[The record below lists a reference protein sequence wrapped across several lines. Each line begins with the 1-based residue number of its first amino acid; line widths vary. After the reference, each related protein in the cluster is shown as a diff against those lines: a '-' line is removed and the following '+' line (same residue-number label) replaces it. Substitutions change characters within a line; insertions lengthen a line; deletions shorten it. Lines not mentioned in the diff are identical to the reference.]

1 MDDKPEKRNT
11 AVEHTHQPWDVQQLR
26 LHGSIVAV
34 IRMDIA
40 VSGEMPLAAH
50 RKKKKNSVARLH
62 NKKQV
67 RRRVKPLIRCVIFDL
82 DDTLYDCL
90 GQRVRVTHRYAA
102 QAMVEAGLKADIE
115 AVYRARMR
123 AFRTDPM
130 LRHIDAEVTRHFRA
144 ENPEEISRIAREAY
158 FNCPVGKLTLFPGS
172 LPLLRFLAKRGV
184 RNFVVS
190 FGEPKTQHAKV
201 KALGLDREP
210 SIEKIYFADRSNVLT
225 KEAAFRK
232 IQKKTQLKPGEILV
246 VGDRPMREI
255 RAGKELGMHTVRL
268 LHGEFKSQMPV
279 GPEEEPDYVIKK
291 IGDVRELPF
300 SWGDRPIQTENRS
313 RNKRPR

>member
-1 MDDKPEKRNT
+1 MDRKPEKRNA
-11 AVEHTHQPWDVQQLR
+11 AVEHTHQPWDVQQLC
-26 LHGSIVAV
+26 LHICIVAV
-34 IRMDIA
+34 IRIDIA
-40 VSGEMPLAAH
+40 VSGEMPLPDQ
-50 RKKKKNSVARLH
+50 RKKKKKFVAQPRG
-62 NKKQV
+62 KKRQV
-67 RRRVKPLIRCVIFDL
+67 RRSVKPVIRCVIFDL

-123 AFRTDPM
+123 AFRADPM
-130 LRHIDAEVTRHFRA
+130 LRHIDAEVSRHFGA

-158 FNCPVGKLTLFPGS
+158 FNCPVGKLSLFPGS

-232 IQKKTQLKPGEILV
+232 IQQRTRLKAGEILI

-268 LHGEFKSQMPV
+268 RHGEFKSQVPT
-279 GPEEEPDYVIKK
+279 GPEEEPDYVIGNISEVSK
-291 IGDVRELPF
+291 LPYH
-300 SWGDRPIQTENRS
+300 WG
-313 RNKRPR
+313 KR